1 MRLGLIKSTGT
12 DPYKNLALE
21 RYLLETVAKDQVILY
36 LWQNKHT
43 VVIGRNQSALSECRI
58 QKLKSDGGLLA
69 RRLSGGGSV
78 YHDLGNLNFT
88 FLAPTDLFDEALQT
102 SVILY
107 ALKLLGIQAE
117 KTGRNDLLV
126 EGKKFSGHA
135 YYHTRNHSYHHGT
148 LLIHADLENMAT
160 YLNPSPLKLKAKGV
174 ASVKSRVGNLADVL
188 PGLSVEAVAR
198 ALQEAFFAVYAGK
211 AELAL
216 NHGHESFALGSDQDT
231 VTTKTPSL
239 SFEEDTFT
247 SGNDTST
254 SKHSNL
260 AFEEIS
266 LESLGDKARKQIESY
281 QEEFA
286 SRKWIL
292 KGENPCQ
299 YSLENRFEWGCVR
312 VDWDEENNLFRRIA
326 LYSDGLDA
334 DFLEAIPHAL
344 ERCEISLSSITE
356 ALKPLIKDTSSSS
369 QEQKE
374 LYVKDLANL
383 ITSRR

>member
-21 RYLLETVAKDQVILY
+21 RYLLETVAQDQVILY

-88 FLAPTDLFDEALQT
+88 FLAPTDLFDESLQT

-174 ASVKSRVGNLADVL
+174 ASVKSRVGNLADIL
-188 PGLSVEAVAR
+188 PGLSVEAVAC

-211 AELAL
+211 SDLDL
-216 NHGHESFALGSDQDT
+216 NHDH
-231 VTTKTPSL
+231 
-239 SFEEDTFT
+239 
-247 SGNDTST
+247 
-254 SKHSNL
+254 
-260 AFEEIS
+260 EEIS

-299 YSLENRFEWGCVR
+299 YSLEDRFEWGCVR
-312 VDWDEENNLFRRIA
+312 VDWDEENNHFKRIA

-334 DFLEAIPHAL
+334 DFLEAIPHTL
-344 ERCEISLSSITE
+344 ERCKISLSAITE
-356 ALKPLIKDTSSSS
+356 ALKPLIKDTSGSS